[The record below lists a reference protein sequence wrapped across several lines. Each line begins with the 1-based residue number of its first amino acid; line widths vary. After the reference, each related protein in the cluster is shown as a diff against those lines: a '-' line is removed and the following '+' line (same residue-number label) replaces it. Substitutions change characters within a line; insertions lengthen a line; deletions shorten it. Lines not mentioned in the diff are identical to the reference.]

1 MRLIVPVLT
10 ALVLAAPVQAEPTP
24 HSALALEVAQA
35 ERAFD
40 AYTHEHGFTAG
51 FLEFA
56 APDGILLRPD
66 PVNAHDYLES
76 GPVSVDT
83 SLRWWPGRVGVAI
96 SGDLAFDAGPWTV
109 NDGQANGWFFTIWK
123 RQPDGRW
130 LWALDHG
137 SGSLPGPA
145 SIRPETPVQILAPAT
160 APAGSA
166 DLAWREVEAVE
177 AELAAQAARSGLAAA
192 YQAVL
197 AADSWIAT
205 HDAGPAEGEAI
216 DAAIAARPP
225 AMAFEQIGG
234 EASGAG
240 DFAWTYGHARWRENG
255 ADARGHYVRV
265 WRRDAGETGAR
276 WALVYDQLT
285 RVAPRT

>member
-1 MRLIVPVLT
+1 MRLIVPLLI
-10 ALVLAAPVQAEPTP
+10 ALAFAAPAGAGPTA
-24 HSALALEVAQA
+24 HEALAHEVAEA

-56 APDGILLRPD
+56 APDGVLLRPD
-66 PVNAHDYLES
+66 PVNARDHLGS
-76 GPVSVDT
+76 GPVSTDT

-145 SIRPETPVQILAPAT
+145 GIRPETPVDILAAAT
-160 APAGSA
+160 APAASA
-166 DLAWREVEAVE
+166 DQAWREVEAVE
-177 AELAAQAARSGLAAA
+177 ADLATGSLTALAPAYRS
-192 YQAVL
+192 VL
-197 AADSWIAT
+197 SADSWIAT
-205 HDAGPAEGEAI
+205 PDTGPAAGEAI
-216 DAAIAARPP
+216 DAALAARPRTI
-225 AMAFEQIGG
+225 AFERIGG
-234 EASGAG
+234 EASAAG
-240 DFAWTYGHARWRENG
+240 DFAWTYGHARWRENET
-255 ADARGHYVRV
+255 DARGHYVRV
-265 WRRDAGETGAR
+265 WRRDAAQNRPR
-276 WALVYDQLT
+276 WSLVYDQLT
-285 RVAPRT
+285 TVTQAN

>member
-1 MRLIVPVLT
+1 MRLIVPVLI
-10 ALVLAAPVQAEPTP
+10 ALALAAPAMAEPTA
-24 HSALALEVAQA
+24 HEALALEVADA

-56 APDGILLRPD
+56 APDGVLLRPD
-66 PVNAHDYLES
+66 PVNARDHLGS
-76 GPVSVDT
+76 GPVSADT
-83 SLRWWPGRVGVAI
+83 SLRWWPGRVGVAA

-130 LWALDHG
+130 LWVLDHA
-137 SGSLPGPA
+137 SGSLPGPS
-145 SIRPETPVQILAPAT
+145 SIRPDTPVQIAAAGT

-166 DLAWREVEAVE
+166 DIAWREIEAAE
-177 AELAAQAARSGLAAA
+177 ADLAARSARSNLVAA

-197 AADSWIAT
+197 AADSWVAT
-205 HDAGPAEGEAI
+205 PDAGPAEGGAI
-216 DAAIAARPP
+216 GAALAARPQTIQ
-225 AMAFEQIGG
+225 FERIGG
-234 EASGAG
+234 EASAVG
-240 DFAWTYGHARWRENG
+240 DFAWTYGHARWREDG

-265 WRRDAGETGAR
+265 WRRDATQDMAR
-276 WALVYDQLT
+276 WTLVYDQLT
-285 RVAPRT
+285 TVTPRP